1 MRGISAPALL
11 LSLLTGVALAGCAG
25 SPVNLDPLS
34 VNGRDGGGPVPSY
47 AMLMRIGTAAQSGG
61 RGALLG
67 NRTNPEEARQL
78 GQAAVRV
85 KAEQFALAVMPI
97 IAGILASGIRTDAGI
112 AEALNARG
120 VATARGGRW
129 HAQTVKNV
137 RARAARL
144 AAEDGP
150 CA

>member
-1 MRGISAPALL
+1 
-11 LSLLTGVALAGCAG
+11 
-25 SPVNLDPLS
+25 
-34 VNGRDGGGPVPSY
+34 VPT
-47 AMLMRIGTAAQSGG
+47 RW
-61 RGALLG
+61 
-67 NRTNPEEARQL
+67 EARRL

-85 KAEQFALAVMPI
+85 KAEQFAILVAPI
-97 IAGILASGIRTDAGI
+97 ISGIVASGIGTDAGI

-120 VATARGGRW
+120 IATARGRRW

-144 AAEDGP
+144 ASEEGQ